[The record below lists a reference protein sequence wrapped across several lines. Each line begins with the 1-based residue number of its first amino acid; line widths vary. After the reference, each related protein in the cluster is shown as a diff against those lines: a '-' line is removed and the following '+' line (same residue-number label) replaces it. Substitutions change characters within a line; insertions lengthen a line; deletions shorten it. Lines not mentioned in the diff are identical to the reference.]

1 MLLGTDDIKCNQ
13 IFTETLKKSVCFIL
27 LGYYLSCPLS
37 QEHAITDEHD
47 QAACWLSD
55 TEAQTQIIICPLKS
69 AFISADE
76 LSRISHDV
84 TNTDDITSV
93 KENI

>member
-13 IFTETLKKSVCFIL
+13 IFTENLKKSVCSFL
-27 LGYYLSCPLS
+27 LGYYLSCPLVPRCLS

-55 TEAQTQIIICPLKS
+55 TEAQTQINHLTTQSLLISCPVS
-69 AFISADE
+69 AM
-76 LSRISHDV
+76 
-84 TNTDDITSV
+84 TS
-93 KENI
+93 